1 MSYELLA
8 ASSYLR
14 QLISHRYA
22 DRNDKYLA

>member
-22 DRNDKYLA
+22 DRNDNYLT